1 MTPRQE
7 AKRAIQLKKQRD
19 FLVKYLEV
27 ATIFHAAAAVGITR
41 KTHYDWLDHDPEYA
55 TAFADARECATDV
68 LEKEARRRAVDGVDE
83 PVYQGR
89 RLVGHIRKYSDTLLI
104 FLMKGA
110 RPDIYRER
118 VSHEHAGV
126 PGKPIVVTWEGEN
139 GDR

>member
-1 MTPRQE
+1 M
-7 AKRAIQLKKQRD
+7 
-19 FLVKYLEV
+19 
-27 ATIFHAAAAVGITR
+27 
-41 KTHYDWLDHDPEYA
+41 
-55 TAFADARECATDV
+55 
-68 LEKEARRRAVDGVDE
+68 
-83 PVYQGR
+83 
-89 RLVGHIRKYSDTLLI
+89 LI